1 MSDRVKGALL
11 GLGLGVAPLLLLDL
25 ALQLRQAAAG
35 EPGST
40 TEWWA
45 LVVFGL
51 VGVVVA
57 VGVALGRKERL
68 APVVAAVVVG
78 LAVLPALPG
87 DVFGWLPRLPVVTDV
102 AGGTSSAVLLTFGAY
117 VYAAVRGG
125 KA

>member
-1 MSDRVKGALL
+1 VNERVKGVLL

-35 EPGST
+35 ESGTST
-40 TEWWA
+40 AWWSMG
-45 LVVFGL
+45 VFVL

-57 VGVALGRKERL
+57 VGVATGRRDRVAPL
-68 APVVAAVVVG
+68 AAAVVVG
-78 LAVLPALPG
+78 LVALPSLPG
-87 DVFGWLPRLPVVTDV
+87 GVFGWLPTFPVVADV
-102 AGGTSSAVLLTFGAY
+102 ASASSGAVLLTLGAY

>member
-1 MSDRVKGALL
+1 MNARVKGVLL

-35 EPGST
+35 EAGTS
-40 TEWWA
+40 TEWWSMG
-45 LVVFGL
+45 VFGL

-57 VGVALGRKERL
+57 IGVAQGRKDRL
-68 APVVAAVVVG
+68 APLIAAVVVG

-87 DVFGWLPRLPVVTDV
+87 DLFGWLPRLTVVTDV
-102 AGGTSSAVLLTFGAY
+102 ASSVSSAVLLTLGAY
-117 VYAAVRGG
+117 VYATIRGG